1 MDWTEMFFTVFGG
14 LGLFLMGMK
23 IMSES
28 MQKVAGENLRRI
40 LGILTT
46 NRFMGVFVGFLI
58 TAIIQSSSATTV
70 MTVGFVNASLI
81 TMRQAIGVVLGAN
94 IGTTVTGWIVTL
106 KIVKYALPLIG
117 TGVLLLFFSRRQ
129 NLRYIGEIIFG
140 FGLLFLGMT
149 IMKSGFAPLRD
160 SQAFLDL
167 FQHVNTSGYAAVF
180 WGIGIGAFTTLVI
193 QSSSATIGISI
204 ALASQGLLSFEGAVA
219 VILGGNIGT
228 TITAQLAIIGASIP
242 AKRTAMAHTLFNV
255 LGVVIILCVF
265 IPYIKMI
272 EWMLPGAADMTIKT
286 LAQAKEFG
294 FDVGTR
300 PYIGEHI
307 AMAHTLFNIGNVI
320 VFIPLIGF
328 LAKTCETIWPETKE
342 SKEMALNAQFKHL
355 SYSLIATP
363 ALGIVACQKEIG
375 EMANRV
381 TKNATRMQQI
391 LLEEKDFEKAKEK
404 IIATEKTINQYRIK
418 ITEFLLSLSEQQLS
432 HRDSITIGNYI
443 TLVHNFEKY
452 ADYVINISFH
462 YHAITKTK
470 KILSD
475 VAEIALKDIY
485 WQISEYYNATSL
497 DLSDQSAISDHF
509 LDDASKTKRVI
520 KDVIQE
526 AKISHFERLRVGS
539 CKNEG
544 SLGYIEILT
553 DMDGMVSQVHNI
565 AEIVSNSKFSE

>member
-1 MDWTEMFFTVFGG
+1 MDWTQMFFTVFGG

-106 KIVKYALPLIG
+106 KIVKYSLPLIG
-117 TGVLLLFFSRRQ
+117 TGVMMLFFSRKQ
-129 NLRYIGEIIFG
+129 NLRYIGEILFG

-149 IMKSGFAPLRD
+149 IMKSGFAPLRE
-160 SQAFLDL
+160 SEAFIEL
-167 FQHVNTSGYAAVF
+167 FNHVNTSGYAAIF
-180 WGIGIGAFTTLVI
+180 WGIAIGAFTTLVI

-255 LGVVIILCVF
+255 LGVVIILFVF
-265 IPYIKMI
+265 VPYIKMI
-272 EWMLPGAADMTIKT
+272 DWMIPGSADMTIT
-286 LAQAKEFG
+286 AAQATEALKE
-294 FDVGTR
+294 GTK

-307 AMAHTLFNIGNVI
+307 AMAHTLFNIGNVL

-328 LAKTCETIWPETKE
+328 LAKVCEAIWPETKE
-342 SKEMALNAQFKHL
+342 SKEAAQQMQFKHL
-355 SYSLIATP
+355 SHNLISTP
-363 ALGIVACQKEIG
+363 AIGILEAHNEIE
-375 EMANRV
+375 EMALRV
-381 TKNATRMQQI
+381 SKNAGRIRKTINEHR
-391 LLEEKDFEKAKEK
+391 DFEKTKEK
-404 IIATEKTINQYRIK
+404 IIATEKRINRYRIM
-418 ITEFLLSLSEQQLS
+418 ITEFLLSLSEQQIS
-432 HRDSITIGNYI
+432 HHDSIVVGNYI
-443 TLVHNFEKY
+443 TLAHNLEKY
-452 ADYVINISFH
+452 ADYVINISFR
-462 YHAITKTK
+462 YQAIAQSKKVLSDTAELTLTKVLDSITEYYQITTNGFSSRK
-470 KILSD
+470 KISQHFLGEA
-475 VAEIALKDIY
+475 VEKKRELKD
-485 WQISEYYNATSL
+485 T
-497 DLSDQSAISDHF
+497 
-509 LDDASKTKRVI
+509 
-520 KDVIQE
+520 IQE
-526 AKISHFERLRVGS
+526 AKIAHFERLREGA
-539 CKNEG
+539 CNNEA
-544 SLGYIEILT
+544 SLGYTEMLT
-553 DMDGMVSQVHNI
+553 DMDGMVSQVFNI